1 MGKGQLPKGSPS
13 FLLTTGSR
21 GGIVEFEKVQVREM
35 RNAQTILGLI
45 GERGRKGLPLERVYR
60 LLFNRD
66 LYLLAYGRIYRNAGA
81 MTKGATEETVDGM
94 SLQKIAAIIDAVRQ
108 ERYRWTPVRRVYIE
122 KKHSTKKRPL
132 GIPSWSDKLLQEVI
146 RLILEAYYEPGF
158 CPQSHGFRPDRGC
171 HTALREIYQTWVG
184 VVWFIEGDIAQ
195 CFTSLDHSI
204 LVKTLSEHIHD
215 GRFLRLI
222 NNLLKAGY
230 LEDWRFHETYS
241 GTPQG
246 SICSPILTNIYLH
259 RLDTYVTETL
269 IPASTRGK
277 RRQKNRTYFNLLAK
291 AYRLRK
297 EGNYAEAKQ
306 WRKQAQT
313 MPAYD
318 PNDPTYRRLKY
329 CRYADDILLGFVGSR
344 AEAEEIKR
352 LLAVFLRDH
361 LKLELSE
368 KKTLITHARSEKA
381 RFLGYHIHT
390 IHEDTQRD
398 HRDQRSLNGKIGLR
412 VPEDVIEE
420 KCRTLMRGQ
429 KVRHRPEL
437 YQESDFTI
445 LNTYQ
450 TEYRGVVNYYR
461 LAYNLSNLDKW
472 KSIMQQSLVKTL
484 AAKFQIS
491 VPQVY
496 RRYRT
501 TLLVDGVPYQGL
513 QVIRERTGKKPL
525 AATWGG
531 IPLKWNIQ
539 ATLTDQRQ
547 HIWNVRSELEQRLLA
562 QACEYCGSTEHIQIH
577 HIRALKDLK
586 KYDGRDK
593 PAWVKI
599 MAARQRKTLV
609 LCRTCHHDI
618 HAGRPMTRPS
628 SRSQR

>member
-1 MGKGQLPKGSPS
+1 MR
-13 FLLTTGSR
+13 SR
-21 GGIVEFEKVQVREM
+21 GGIVEFEKGQVREM
-35 RNAQTILGLI
+35 RDAQTILGLI
-45 GERGRKGLPLERVYR
+45 RERGRKGLPLERVYR

-66 LYLLAYGRIYRNAGA
+66 LYLTAYGRIYRNAGA
-81 MTKGATEETVDGM
+81 MTKGATEETVDEM
-94 SLQKIAAIIDAVRQ
+94 SLQKIDAIIDAVRQ

-146 RLILEAYYEPGF
+146 RLILETFYEPGF

-204 LVKTLSEHIHD
+204 LLATLSERIHD

-222 NNLLKAGY
+222 NNLLTAGY
-230 LEDWRFHETYS
+230 LEDWKFHQTYS

-246 SICSPILTNIYLH
+246 SICSPVLTNIYLH
-259 RLDTYVTETL
+259 RLDRYVTETL
-269 IPASTRGK
+269 IPVYTQGK
-277 RRQKNRTYFNLLAK
+277 RRRKNRAYFNLLAK

-297 EGNYAEAKQ
+297 EGKYAEAKQ

-313 MPAYD
+313 LPAYD
-318 PNDPTYRRLKY
+318 PNDPNYRRLRY

-344 AEAEEIKR
+344 TEAEEIKR

-368 KKTLITHARSEKA
+368 EKTLITHARTEKA

-390 IHEDTQRD
+390 LQEDTQRD
-398 HRDQRSLNGKIGLR
+398 DRDQRSLNGKIGLR

-420 KCRTLMRGQ
+420 KCRSLMRGH
-429 KVRHRPEL
+429 KVKHRPEL

-450 TEYRGVVNYYR
+450 SEYRGVVNYYR
-461 LAYNLSNLDKW
+461 LAYNLTNVDKW
-472 KSIMQQSLVKTL
+472 KGVMQQSLVKTL

-496 RRYRT
+496 RKYRT
-501 TLLVDGVPYQGL
+501 TLLVNGGRYQGL
-513 QVIRERTGKKPL
+513 QVVREREGKKPL
-525 AATWGG
+525 VATWGG
-531 IPLKWNIQ
+531 ISLKWSIQ
-539 ATLTDQRQ
+539 ATIHDQRQ

-562 QACEYCGSTEHIQIH
+562 QVCEYCGSTEHIQVH

-586 KYDGRDK
+586 KYEGREK
-593 PAWVKI
+593 PAWVHI

-609 LCRTCHHDI
+609 LCHTCHHDV

-628 SRSQR
+628 SRSRK

>member
-1 MGKGQLPKGSPS
+1 
-13 FLLTTGSR
+13 
-21 GGIVEFEKVQVREM
+21 M
-35 RNAQTILGLI
+35 RNAETILGLI
-45 GERGRKGLPLERVYR
+45 SERGRKGVPLERVYR

-94 SLQKIAAIIDAVRQ
+94 SLQKIDAIIDAVRQ

-132 GIPSWSDKLLQEVI
+132 GIPSWSDKVLQEVI

-158 CPQSHGFRPDRGC
+158 CPQSHGFRPERGC
-171 HTALREIYQTWVG
+171 HTALREIYQTGVG

-215 GRFLRLI
+215 GRFLHLI
-222 NNLLKAGY
+222 SGLLKAGY

-269 IPASTRGK
+269 IPASTTGK
-277 RRQKNRTYFNLLAK
+277 RRRKNRTYFNLLAR

-297 EGNYAEAKQ
+297 EGKYTEAKQ
-306 WRKQAQT
+306 WRKKAQT

-368 KKTLITHARSEKA
+368 EKTLITHARSEKA

-412 VPEDVIEE
+412 VPEEVIER
-420 KCRTLMRGQ
+420 KCQILMRGH

-450 TEYRGVVNYYR
+450 TEYRGMVNYYR

-472 KSIMQQSLVKTL
+472 KSMMQQSLVKTL

-513 QVIRERTGKKPL
+513 QVIREREGKKPL
-525 AATWGG
+525 VATWGG
-531 IPLKWNIQ
+531 VPLKWNIQ
-539 ATLTDQRQ
+539 ATLIDQRQ

-562 QACEYCGSTEHIQIH
+562 QVCEYCGSTEHIQVH

-593 PAWVKI
+593 PAWVQI

-609 LCRTCHHDI
+609 LCRTCHHDV

-628 SRSQR
+628 SRS